1 MFLVKSEI
9 GAARRR
15 VQISEDPS
23 AGHVRIQFAIIRFS
37 PFHLTRASDPKTQR
51 HRATFGKALILD
63 GIIQCTERD
72 EFGYQELIA
81 FIPLC
86 CHRRPRK
93 VLIVGGGDGGVA
105 REVAKHPLVEE
116 VHQVEIDERVV
127 ALAREHLPFMASGF
141 ESPKMRLTI
150 GDGFAYMQ
158 QHAGE
163 FDVIITDSSDPI
175 GPAAALFQESYFARM
190 RAALR
195 PGGIVCSQGGTFWAD
210 MRHVRETLDHCRAQF
225 ASIGYAV
232 ASVPSY
238 PCGQIGFVL
247 GSLDGGVDL
256 AQPQHRFDAKE
267 IDRMQL
273 RYYTSATHSAAFA
286 LPRFAEKE
294 LFS

>member
-1 MFLVKSEI
+1 MLLAEGEL
-9 GAARRR
+9 GAARGAIQ
-15 VQISEDPS
+15 VSEDPG
-23 AGHVRIQFAIIRFS
+23 AGHVRDYISLKRCDHSHSHQLPPPQLRS
-37 PFHLTRASDPKTQR
+37 
-51 HRATFGKALILD
+51 ATFGKALILD

-86 CHRRPRK
+86 CHPLPRK

-127 ALAREHLPFMASGF
+127 ALSRQHLPSMAAGF
-141 ESPKMRLTI
+141 ASPKVRLTI

-158 QHAGE
+158 HHRGA
-163 FDVIITDSSDPI
+163 FDVIITDSSDPV
-175 GPAAALFQESYFARM
+175 GPAATLFEESYFALM

-195 PGGIVCSQGGTFWAD
+195 PGGIVCSQGGSFWTDA
-210 MRHVRETLDHCRAQF
+210 RHVRQTLDHCRAQF
-225 ASIGYAV
+225 VSTGYAV

-238 PCGQIGFVL
+238 PSGQIGFVIGCL
-247 GSLDGGVDL
+247 EEGVDL
-256 AQPQHRFDAKE
+256 ARPRRQFSADE
-267 IDRMQL
+267 IDGLGL
-273 RYYTSATHSAAFA
+273 RYYTSAAHAAAFA